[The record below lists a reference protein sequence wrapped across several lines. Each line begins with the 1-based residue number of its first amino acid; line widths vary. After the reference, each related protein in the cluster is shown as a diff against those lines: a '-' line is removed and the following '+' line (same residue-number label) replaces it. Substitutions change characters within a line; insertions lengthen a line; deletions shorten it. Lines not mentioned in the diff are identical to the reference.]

1 MKSRAP
7 AVLLTLALA
16 YVAACGGSDAA
27 SEPSDTDAPNESTAP
42 AQSDA
47 PAETGFPSDSAATE
61 AQGGPEESAATEPTV
76 TEVPAPDPAAD
87 AATAEAALLTLSD
100 FPAGWS
106 EVPDEEDN
114 SNQDLLDE
122 VFECLGPDAVE
133 LFNSETK
140 AETGSFTDP
149 ADDSTVDQTVVLAA
163 TVESAEAYIA
173 GGSADGV
180 AECLTT
186 AYREG
191 TADLLADD
199 EDAAGIE
206 LGEITVGA
214 LNVGEIGDGSFAYR
228 IKAEV
233 SSEGFTVD
241 IVSDFVAVRTGRSV
255 AGLNFFSAFDPT
267 PIERITEYTTL
278 AASRLPGAGLDSDAD
293 SNDAPATTDPAVQT
307 TAAPPTAAP
316 VQSAGPASPDASP
329 FVGSFGD
336 VAVLELPTGTPG
348 EVAVIAQT
356 AGLDRSGSLPVVVRN
371 NTDSA
376 VSGIELTGR
385 ARLDGALAATG
396 SSQGFEPAIV
406 EPGEIAFGYVYFDY
420 DAEVDGAE
428 FELSVSSDDGAG
440 FNLPAVID
448 ELTATDDGI
457 VGIVTNQGSTAISGP
472 IGVATACFDATGNF
486 SGHATSYTDEDE
498 IAADGGTA
506 SFNIDLYDDTVS
518 CDIGLVAA
526 SGYDF

>member
-1 MKSRAP
+1 M
-7 AVLLTLALA
+7 
-16 YVAACGGSDAA
+16 
-27 SEPSDTDAPNESTAP
+27 
-42 AQSDA
+42 
-47 PAETGFPSDSAATE
+47 
-61 AQGGPEESAATEPTV
+61 

-233 SSEGFTVD
+233 SSQGFQRGDCVGSLSQSGPVD
-241 IVSDFVAVRTGRSV
+241 LFVGFNFSSCSIRRRSNGSPSTRRSPCHGSP
-255 AGLNFFSAFDPT
+255 AQGLIAMPT
-267 PIERITEYTTL
+267 RMTCGDDGPR
-278 AASRLPGAGLDSDAD
+278 SHR
-293 SNDAPATTDPAVQT
+293 

-316 VQSAGPASPDASP
+316 VQSAGPASPER
-329 FVGSFGD
+329 
-336 VAVLELPTGTPG
+336 VL
-348 EVAVIAQT
+348 V
-356 AGLDRSGSLPVVVRN
+356 RRVVR
-371 NTDSA
+371 
-376 VSGIELTGR
+376 
-385 ARLDGALAATG
+385 
-396 SSQGFEPAIV
+396 
-406 EPGEIAFGYVYFDY
+406 
-420 DAEVDGAE
+420 
-428 FELSVSSDDGAG
+428 
-440 FNLPAVID
+440 
-448 ELTATDDGI
+448 
-457 VGIVTNQGSTAISGP
+457 
-472 IGVATACFDATGNF
+472 
-486 SGHATSYTDEDE
+486 
-498 IAADGGTA
+498 
-506 SFNIDLYDDTVS
+506 
-518 CDIGLVAA
+518 
-526 SGYDF
+526 